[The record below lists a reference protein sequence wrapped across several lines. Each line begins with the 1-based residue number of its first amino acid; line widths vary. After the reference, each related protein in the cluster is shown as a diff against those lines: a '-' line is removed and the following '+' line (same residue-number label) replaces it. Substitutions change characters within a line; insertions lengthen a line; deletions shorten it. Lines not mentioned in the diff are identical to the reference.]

1 MTNYDFT
8 KFGRI
13 YDGLAKSY
21 YVADTSEGTINE
33 LVERLD
39 SLLESLQ
46 GITIDRISAL
56 IDMLAQFRGD
66 EKTSSGVAELV
77 NSLLIVSGNR
87 DILDILQGTLERIQE
102 REE

>member
-13 YDGLAKSY
+13 YDALAKSY